1 MTRKTI
7 SLDLDVYRG
16 LKHRQTRHESL
27 SATLRRILEDDKDPA
42 DYMDELTA
50 NSPKVDVALLR
61 RRQEN
66 HGLPLVARDRTFSRV
81 PALRVIGY

>member
-1 MTRKTI
+1 MARKTI

-27 SATLRRILEDDKDPA
+27 SATLRRLLEDDKDPA
-42 DYMDELTA
+42 DYLDELTA
-50 NSPKVDVALLR
+50 NPPKVDVALLR

-66 HGLPLVARDRTFSRV
+66 PPRSSRL
-81 PALRVIGY
+81 LRKRHAA

>member
-16 LKHRQTRHESL
+16 LKRRQTRHETL
-27 SATLRRILEDDKDPA
+27 SMTLRRMMEDDKDPA
-42 DYMDELTA
+42 DYLDELTA
-50 NSPKVDVALLR
+50 SPPKVDVALLR

-66 HGLPLVARDRTFSRV
+66 PLRSSR
-81 PALRVIGY
+81 PLRKRHAA